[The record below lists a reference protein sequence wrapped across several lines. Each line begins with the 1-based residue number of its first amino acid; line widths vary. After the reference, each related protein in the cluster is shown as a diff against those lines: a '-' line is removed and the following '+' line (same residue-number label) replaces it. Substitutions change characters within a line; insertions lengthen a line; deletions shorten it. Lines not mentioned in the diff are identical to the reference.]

1 MEEIKTTEKTE
12 KDTGGHN
19 IYLSEIW
26 HTFIS
31 NIIWEAL
38 IFIVILV
45 VALSSATTVP
55 PSYYASTQ
63 LYVKVIHTG
72 SDSDKVDL
80 TLAERYLETVNSIFS
95 MQNVRQLLNDQQ
107 YEKDE
112 TRFNGSISCDI
123 GSGTFVTV
131 TYTLPHNDAK
141 TAAETISQAK
151 TELYKFIIRLNEY
164 LDTSEF
170 SDDIVLIDAANHD
183 GKQETKYY
191 SGGINS
197 SQQTNVRVIG
207 VALAFAGVIIYLI
220 LAMLIGDKI
229 SSADRLERISG
240 KKNLISIGKIKTTN
254 GKKPTGDS
262 TFISLK
268 LGKLSDTL
276 IFMQDGDKK
285 KVYQIQSTH
294 AGEGKTTICC
304 NLAKALGKS
313 ERKVL
318 IIDCDFAHP
327 TVHKFLN
334 MRKHL
339 GISDYAKGSK
349 TFEEIIKPTAIS
361 NVDLI
366 TCGDTIT
373 NHTFMFT
380 SKKFEQLILEAREKY
395 DFVLVDCAP
404 VKAMSDYINISQ
416 LVDGT
421 LLVVESDK
429 VKAKDLKYAVGELE
443 ECGANVIGT
452 VFNCSRSAFAKE
464 YYYYYGKKKKYYYNN
479 DSEEGESDAIISE
492 ENTQTEIPAE
502 LPTNDGDVQE

>member
-1 MEEIKTTEKTE
+1 MEELKTLETNEKE
-12 KDTGGHN
+12 NGGHN

-45 VALSSATTVP
+45 AALSSATTVP

-72 SDSDKVDL
+72 STSDKVDL

-95 MQNVRQLLNDQQ
+95 MQNVRQLLNDKQ
-107 YEKDE
+107 YDNTG

-131 TYTLPHNDAK
+131 TYTLPHNDK
-141 TAAETISQAK
+141 QQPIDIIKQAK
-151 TELYKFIIRLNEY
+151 NELYDFIILLNEY

-170 SDDIVLIDAANHD
+170 SDDIGLIDAANHD
-183 GKQETKYY
+183 GKQHTKYY
-191 SGGINS
+191 TGGINS

-207 VALAFAGVIIYLI
+207 VALAFAGVIIYLV

-229 SSADRLERISG
+229 SSVDRLEKISG
-240 KKNLISIGKIKTTN
+240 KKNLISVGRVKNGN
-254 GKKPTGDS
+254 GKTPNGES
-262 TFISLK
+262 TFIPLK

-276 IFMQDGDKK
+276 IFMQDGSKN

-334 MRKHL
+334 LRKHV
-339 GISDYAKGSK
+339 GITDFAKGSK
-349 TFEEIIKPTAIS
+349 TFDEIVKQSGIN

-373 NHTFMFT
+373 NHTFMYT
-380 SKKFEQLILEAREKY
+380 SKKFEELIAIAREKY
-395 DFVLVDCAP
+395 DFVLIDCAP

-416 LVDGT
+416 LVDAT
-421 LLVVESDK
+421 LLVVESEK
-429 VKAKDLKYAVGELE
+429 VKAKELKYSVAELE

-452 VFNCSRSAFAKE
+452 VFNCSRAAFARE

-479 DSEEGESDAIISE
+479 DSEEGESDSE
-492 ENTQTEIPAE
+492 NIANNTQQIVTDDTPK
-502 LPTNDGDVQE
+502 GDE